1 MSHICSK
8 KMKAAI
14 PLWLPH
20 YKASDRNK
28 QLLLQMSASTI
39 DRLLRLHRRA
49 QGKGLSTTR
58 PSIRMKTKI
67 PLKLLD
73 GETKVPGFVEGDTVA
88 HCGSSI
94 AGEYANT
101 LTVTDLFSGWTELRA
116 CWTKDATGIA
126 GGVKKIEGRLPFMLV
141 GFASDN
147 GSEFINDV
155 LHGYFSKRQAP
166 IHFVRRRAYK
176 KNDNAHVEQK
186 NWTHVRELFGYERF
200 DDPTLVPLMNEI
212 YQAYWCPLQN
222 YFTPSMKLIAK
233 ERIGGRVK
241 KHYDEAKTPAQRLL
255 NCSLVADVDKARIG
269 SEVHSRNP
277 IDLKNRLD
285 EKLKEFFQ
293 RVDELKRSQR
303 PKTGS

>member
-1 MSHICSK
+1 M
-8 KMKAAI
+8 
-14 PLWLPH
+14 
-20 YKASDRNK
+20 
-28 QLLLQMSASTI
+28 
-39 DRLLRLHRRA
+39 
-49 QGKGLSTTR
+49 
-58 PSIRMKTKI
+58 
-67 PLKLLD
+67 
-73 GETKVPGFVEGDTVA
+73 
-88 HCGSSI
+88 
-94 AGEYANT
+94 
-101 LTVTDLFSGWTELRA
+101 
-116 CWTKDATGIA
+116 
-126 GGVKKIEGRLPFMLV
+126 
-141 GFASDN
+141 
-147 GSEFINDV
+147 
-155 LHGYFSKRQAP
+155 
-166 IHFVRRRAYK
+166 
-176 KNDNAHVEQK
+176 
-186 NWTHVRELFGYERF
+186 RELFGYERF

>member
-141 GFASDN
+141 SFASDY
-147 GSEFINDV
+147 V
-155 LHGYFSKRQAP
+155 LP
-166 IHFVRRRAYK
+166 
-176 KNDNAHVEQK
+176 
-186 NWTHVRELFGYERF
+186 
-200 DDPTLVPLMNEI
+200 
-212 YQAYWCPLQN
+212 
-222 YFTPSMKLIAK
+222 
-233 ERIGGRVK
+233 
-241 KHYDEAKTPAQRLL
+241 
-255 NCSLVADVDKARIG
+255 
-269 SEVHSRNP
+269 EVLW
-277 IDLKNRLD
+277 I
-285 EKLKEFFQ
+285 
-293 RVDELKRSQR
+293 
-303 PKTGS
+303 

>member
-1 MSHICSK
+1 MPIEFRRAYTDEIRDRYKNAKRKQKSAILDEFCQVCGYRSRNHAIQILNGKAKGPDHRRRPGSASRYIDALSDLKELWRLMSHICSK

-141 GFASDN
+141 GFASDY
-147 GSEFINDV
+147 V
-155 LHGYFSKRQAP
+155 LTQ
-166 IHFVRRRAYK
+166 
-176 KNDNAHVEQK
+176 
-186 NWTHVRELFGYERF
+186 
-200 DDPTLVPLMNEI
+200 
-212 YQAYWCPLQN
+212 
-222 YFTPSMKLIAK
+222 IA
-233 ERIGGRVK
+233 
-241 KHYDEAKTPAQRLL
+241 
-255 NCSLVADVDKARIG
+255 S
-269 SEVHSRNP
+269 
-277 IDLKNRLD
+277 
-285 EKLKEFFQ
+285 
-293 RVDELKRSQR
+293 
-303 PKTGS
+303 